1 MHWNK
6 ILIRDQLISL
16 DEWGVQTADLEGTVW
31 LLHGGWGD
39 GGDNS
44 RLGVTPQGILE
55 DSGQLWVSISNVL
68 IAESLKTWTMLIN
81 YH

>member
-1 MHWNK
+1 M
-6 ILIRDQLISL
+6 
-16 DEWGVQTADLEGTVW
+16 TADLEGTVW

-39 GGDNS
+39 GGDYS

-68 IAESLKTWTMLIN
+68 IAESLKT
-81 YH
+81 